1 VMGDAAF
8 GMAGLDIETAVRS
21 EIPIITVILNNG
33 VMTHYDHY
41 MAYASQHWG
50 SNRLGGDY
58 TKISEG
64 MGAHA
69 EKIETPDQLAP
80 AIQRAIEAN
89 KNGQPAVLEAMTK
102 VEETLSRYE

>member
-1 VMGDAAF
+1 
-8 GMAGLDIETAVRS
+8 
-21 EIPIITVILNNG
+21 
-33 VMTHYDHY
+33 
-41 MAYASQHWG
+41 
-50 SNRLGGDY
+50 
-58 TKISEG
+58 